1 MIKSLDA
8 IKEILAKHKSI
19 LHEKYSV
26 ANIGIFGSYVR
37 EEQKETSDVDILV
50 EFDKPVSLLQIV
62 SLENYLSDIL
72 GIKVDV
78 VPKKNIRKELKD
90 HILKEAVLV

>member
-1 MIKSLDA
+1 MIQSIDA
-8 IKEILAKHKSI
+8 IKEILAKYKNL

-37 EEQKETSDVDILV
+37 QEQKETSDVDILV
-50 EFDKPVSLLQIV
+50 EFDKPVSLLRIV

-72 GIKVDV
+72 GVKVDV

-90 HILKEAVLV
+90 HILKEAVPV

>member
-1 MIKSLDA
+1 MKNLEK
-8 IKEILAKHKSI
+8 IKEIIAKHKNK
-19 LHEKYSV
+19 LHDKYSV
-26 ANIGIFGSYVR
+26 IEIGIFGSYVR

-50 EFDKPVSLLQIV
+50 EFEKPVSLLQIV

-72 GIKVDV
+72 EVKVDV

-90 HILKEAVLV
+90 YILKEAVPV